1 MQSMITMK
9 SLFSRTG
16 TGILASITIRNL
28 DDDVKARLRLA
39 AARHGCSMEE
49 EVRRILKSALLTD
62 DNEYGLGT
70 RIHKLFADLG
80 GIEIPERDS
89 SDHRPLPDIFDFEE

>member
-1 MQSMITMK
+1 MITMK
-9 SLFSRTG
+9 SLFSITNVN
-16 TGILASITIRNL
+16 TMASITIRNL

-49 EVRRILKSALLTD
+49 EARRILKSTLLAD

-80 GIEIPERDS
+80 GIEIPERDP
-89 SDHRPLPDIFDFEE
+89 SDHRPLPDIFDAEE

>member
-1 MQSMITMK
+1 M
-9 SLFSRTG
+9 
-16 TGILASITIRNL
+16 ASITIRNL

-39 AARHGCSMEE
+39 AARHGRSMEE
-49 EVRRILKSALLTD
+49 EARRILKNALLAD

-80 GIEIPERDS
+80 GFEIPERDPD
-89 SDHRPLPDIFDFEE
+89 DHRPLPKIFDVEE